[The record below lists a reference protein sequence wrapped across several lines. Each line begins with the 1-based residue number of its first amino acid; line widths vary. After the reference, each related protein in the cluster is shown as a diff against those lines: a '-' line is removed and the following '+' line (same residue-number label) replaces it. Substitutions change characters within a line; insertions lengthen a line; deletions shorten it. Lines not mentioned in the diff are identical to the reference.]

1 MKPSIVFAAL
11 VSLLAG
17 IVVLSG
23 ATPVEAAVQRAE
35 APALLRGFN
44 LDGTGCNGG
53 AARTELMVVRDQIA
67 DAPSLEAARMLA
79 LDQTRLARK
88 ALGRARWVIP
98 FHPAI
103 GEARAK
109 IGAFEVEVRSAESQ
123 AEVAGA
129 FGTLVRLASAKDLT
143 VVDADIKADC
153 EYTTGEIVI
162 IVIGFFLAIIPGI
175 IFMAILC

>member
-1 MKPSIVFAAL
+1 ML
-11 VSLLAG
+11 
-17 IVVLSG
+17 
-23 ATPVEAAVQRAE
+23 TPYMG
-35 APALLRGFN
+35 P
-44 LDGTGCNGG
+44 
-53 AARTELMVVRDQIA
+53 
-67 DAPSLEAARMLA
+67 
-79 LDQTRLARK
+79 
-88 ALGRARWVIP
+88 LGRDLAKTAFGEILRRFSDECLNKFIP

-109 IGAFEVEVRSAESQ
+109 IEAFEVEVRSAESQ

-129 FGTLVRLASAKDLT
+129 FGTLVRLASANDLT

-162 IVIGFFLAIIPGI
+162 IVIGFILAIIPGI